1 MLPELSGKT
10 APALYLK
17 LKNQRYM
24 KAIQLFMLTA
34 SLLMTFF
41 AFIGMFFNPL
51 HYAIC
56 PMSALLSYTIYKEKR
71 W

>member
-1 MLPELSGKT
+1 
-10 APALYLK
+10 
-17 LKNQRYM
+17 M
-24 KAIQLFMLTA
+24 KAIQLFMITA

-41 AFIGMFFNPL
+41 APIGMFFNPL
-51 HYAIC
+51 YYAIC

>member
-51 HYAIC
+51 YYAIC

>member
-24 KAIQLFMLTA
+24 KAIQLIMLSS
-34 SLLMTFF
+34 SLLMTFATF
-41 AFIGMFFNPL
+41 VGMFFNPL
-51 HYAIC
+51 YYIFC
-56 PMSALLSYTIYKEKR
+56 PMAALLSYAIYKEKR